1 MLASNELEGVRE
13 MKVAFKY
20 TEVFNI
26 SLTTLYQ
33 HGGKFQKA
41 AERVH
46 SIMNRIRM
54 GETDALKSIPVTNHG
69 ETRINNCVKYD
80 LLDFCRLITIQTNGI
95 CSFEFIGT
103 HDACDEWLEK
113 NKGKKITVDRNKNL
127 KPLLISTNISRT
139 DSRIYSDTDFSRGRL
154 FEKIPSRYYDRITE
168 GIRRSVLVKFE
179 QLTSSSSEEEIE
191 ALSYETNDEE
201 KMLLFYDVFTLLRKG
216 DIEAAKSRIDHYTNE
231 LLSLESLSPEEIEK
245 IIDGEHYIDF
255 EQFEPEL
262 IDHYMKTASF
272 QKWML
277 FMHPEQRKIVEM
289 EYNGPAKLSGVS
301 GSGKTCVVIKRALHL
316 ARKYPNEKIL
326 ILTLNKSLASLIQNL
341 TEYAEVD
348 EIRKNITIR
357 SFWELCQE
365 ELKQFEQIDFSK
377 YYNDVTWKNNEHI
390 SDIWME
396 YYNCEN
402 NNEDARVLFDIHQSL
417 IARGVY
423 PLEYLYQEFDFVRSA
438 FSDGKRETYLQMERR
453 GRSIPFDSNY
463 RGRILEGLKGWED
476 KMEFVGITD
485 YLGLATA
492 LYKYIDFIK
501 PKYRCILVDEVQDF
515 GNIELEIVRKLVAEQ
530 DNDIFLC
537 GDHVQQVYSKYQNL
551 ATSGINLTGR
561 YYTIKKNYRNSREIL
576 SAAYHIL
583 DRNINEKAM
592 EIEGFDIINPEYAN
606 FSTPKPLILK
616 ADSLDDE
623 FGYCLNYLFN
633 IVTDFKEKSC
643 IALCGYTHKE
653 VKKIGAKLSLPVLDG
668 SIDIDAG
675 KIFLSDLEQTKGFEF
690 DRVCVI
696 NCNDPVIPNVYSP
709 EEENYREL
717 FKLYVAMTR
726 AKRELILSYSTKLS
740 KFIGEND
747 DDFQY
752 SSWSTHEKNNH
763 IDGYKLPNAEGF
775 RLFNQ
780 ELLKLTGEQ
789 FLYTKEAVGISKELQ
804 DKMLQLIRGKNVSQN
819 RVSIEWPTI
828 QDALTYINRDLPT
841 ISRLFGRE
849 TIKEFQTF
857 FKKFN

>member
-1 MLASNELEGVRE
+1 MNGS
-13 MKVAFKY
+13 FKY
-20 TEVFNI
+20 TDVFNASI
-26 SLTTLYQ
+26 TTLYQ
-33 HGGKFQKA
+33 YGGKFQKA
-41 AERVH
+41 AEKVH

-54 GETDALKSIPVTNHG
+54 GENDVLKSLPTTKHG
-69 ETRINNCVKYD
+69 ESRIKNCIKYD
-80 LLDFCRLITIQTNGI
+80 LMDFCRLITIQTNGV
-95 CSFEFIGT
+95 CFFEFVGT
-103 HDACDEWLEK
+103 HDACNEWLEK
-113 NKGKKITVDRNKNL
+113 NKGKKITVDNNKNL
-127 KPLLISTNISRT
+127 KPVLISTNMVKA
-139 DSRIYSDTDFSRGRL
+139 DSRIYSDTDFSMGKL
-154 FEKIPSRYYDRITE
+154 FEKIPARYYDRITE
-168 GIRRSVLVKFE
+168 GIKRSVLVKFE
-179 QLTSSSSEEEIE
+179 QLTSSSTEEEIE
-191 ALSYETNDEE
+191 ALSLETNEE

-216 DIEAAKSRIDHYTNE
+216 DVEGAKNRVDVYTNE
-231 LLSLESLSPEEIEK
+231 LLSLDTLSPEDIDK
-245 IIDGEHYIDF
+245 IMDGEHYIDF

-289 EYNGPAKLSGVS
+289 EFNGPAKLSGVS

-326 ILTLNKSLASLIQNL
+326 ILTLNKSLATLIRNL
-341 TEYAEVD
+341 TEYAETE
-348 EIRKNITIR
+348 EIRKNITVK

-377 YYNDVTWKNNEHI
+377 YYNDVTWKNDEHI

-402 NNEDARVLFDIHQSL
+402 NNEDAKVLFDIHQSL
-417 IARGVY
+417 IARGIY
-423 PLEYLYQEFDFVRSA
+423 PLDYLYQEFDFVRSA
-438 FSDGKRETYLQMERR
+438 FSEDKRDAYLQMERR
-453 GRSIPFDSNY
+453 GRSIPFDINY
-463 RGRILEGLKGWED
+463 REKILEGLQGWED

-492 LYKYIDFIK
+492 LHKYIDKIQ
-501 PKYRCILVDEVQDF
+501 PKYRCILVDEIQDF
-515 GNIELEIVRKLVAEQ
+515 GNIELEIVRKLVAEKE
-530 DNDIFLC
+530 NDIFLC

-551 ATSGINLTGR
+551 STSGLNLTGR

-576 SAAYHIL
+576 SAAYHIVY
-583 DRNINEKAM
+583 RNINDKAM
-592 EIEGFDIINPEYAN
+592 EIEGFDIIDPEYAN

-616 ADSLDDE
+616 ADSLNDE
-623 FGYCLNYLFN
+623 FGYCINYLSN
-633 IVTDFKEKSC
+633 MIGDTKEKSC

-675 KIFLSDLEQTKGFEF
+675 KIFISDLEQTKGFEF
-690 DRVCVI
+690 DRICII
-696 NCNDPVIPNVYSP
+696 NCNDAVIPNIYSP

-747 DDFQY
+747 VDFQY
-752 SSWSTHEKNNH
+752 SSWPTYEKRNQ
-763 IDGYKLPNAEGF
+763 IAGFLLPHAEGY
-775 RLFNQ
+775 RLFNK

-789 FLYTKEAVGISKELQ
+789 FLFTKEAVGISKELQ

-819 RVSIEWPTI
+819 KVAIEWPTI
-828 QDALTYINRDLPT
+828 LDALNYINRDLPT

-849 TIKEFQTF
+849 TIKEFQVF
-857 FKKFN
+857 FSKFK